1 MVKVKND
8 IASKSQRNLIYT
20 GTMVAASV
28 ELGKRPTVFAIKEKG
43 EKLADFQFRW
53 VRFPGIPSQ
62 AKLP

>member
-8 IASKSQRNLIYT
+8 IASKSQRNLSYT

-28 ELGKRPTVFAIKEKG
+28 ELGKRPTVFAIKETG
-43 EKLADFQFRW
+43 ERLAGVQARW
-53 VRFPGIPSQ
+53 VRSPEIPSQ